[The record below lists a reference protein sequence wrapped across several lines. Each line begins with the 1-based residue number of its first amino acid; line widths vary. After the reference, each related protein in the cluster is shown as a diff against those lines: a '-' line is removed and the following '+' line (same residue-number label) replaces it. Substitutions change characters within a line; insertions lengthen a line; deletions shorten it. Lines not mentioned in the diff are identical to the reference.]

1 MLKSMTGFGRG
12 VAENQRYTVEVEIKS
27 VNHRFLDIQLRS
39 PKQVNAYEQ
48 EIRKIIKERLPRGR
62 VDVFVTVKEVSDAGK
77 EVAIHWDLVD
87 QLVES
92 LQKEGQARYGVVD
105 LEPKVILEQIVSLPD
120 FVEITEAKDDDE
132 SLGELLIAA
141 VTTAAEQNAAN
152 RAQEGQALAA
162 VMVENREQIATALAR
177 LQSFVA
183 LYQGEFKERFEKK
196 LQDYLQETVDQER
209 LLTELA
215 IQLERGDIQEE
226 IDRLAIHLQ
235 NFDRLLA
242 KDEPVGRELDFLIQE
257 CNREI
262 NTIGSKSSAIE
273 IKELVVL
280 MKTTVEKIREQ
291 VQNVE

>member
-105 LEPKVILEQIVSLPD
+105 LELKVILEQIVTLPD

-132 SLGELLIAA
+132 SLGELLITA
-141 VTTAAEQNAAN
+141 VTTAAERNAAN

>member
-105 LEPKVILEQIVSLPD
+105 LEPKVILEQIVTLPD
-120 FVEITEAKDDDE
+120 FVEITEAKGDDE
-132 SLGELLIAA
+132 SLGELLITAL
-141 VTTAAEQNAAN
+141 TTATEQNAAN

-262 NTIGSKSSAIE
+262 NTIGSKSGAIE

>member
-12 VAENQRYTVEVEIKS
+12 VAENQRFTVEVEIKS

-39 PKQVNAYEQ
+39 PKQVNTYEQ
-48 EIRKIIKERLPRGR
+48 ELRKIIKERLPRGR

-105 LEPKVILEQIVSLPD
+105 LEPKVILEQIVTLPD

-183 LYQGEFKERFEKK
+183 LYQEEFKERFEKK

-262 NTIGSKSSAIE
+262 NTIGSKSGAIE

>member
-105 LEPKVILEQIVSLPD
+105 LEPKVILEQIVTLPD
-120 FVEITEAKDDDE
+120 FLEITEAKDDDE

>member
-12 VAENQRYTVEVEIKS
+12 IAENQRYTVEVEIKS

-48 EIRKIIKERLPRGR
+48 ELRKIIKERLPRGR

-105 LEPKVILEQIVSLPD
+105 LEPKVILEQIVTLPD
-120 FVEITEAKDDDE
+120 FVEIKEAKDDDE

>member
-12 VAENQRYTVEVEIKS
+12 VAENQRFTVEVEIKS

-48 EIRKIIKERLPRGR
+48 ELRKIIKERLPRGR

-105 LEPKVILEQIVSLPD
+105 LEPKAILEQIVTLPD

-132 SLGELLIAA
+132 SLGELLITA
-141 VTTAAEQNAAN
+141 VTTAAERNAAN

>member
-12 VAENQRYTVEVEIKS
+12 VAENQRYTVEAEIKS

-39 PKQVNAYEQ
+39 PKQVNVYEQ

-105 LEPKVILEQIVSLPD
+105 LEPKVILEQIVTLPD
-120 FVEITEAKDDDE
+120 FVEIMEAKDDDE

-262 NTIGSKSSAIE
+262 NTIGSKSGAIE

>member
-48 EIRKIIKERLPRGR
+48 ELRKIIKERLPRGR

-105 LEPKVILEQIVSLPD
+105 LEPKVILEQIVTLPD

-132 SLGELLIAA
+132 SLGELLIVA

>member
-1 MLKSMTGFGRG
+1 MLKSMTGFGRS
-12 VAENQRYTVEVEIKS
+12 VAENQRYTVEVEMKS

-39 PKQVNAYEQ
+39 PKQVNSYEQ
-48 EIRKIIKERLPRGR
+48 ELRKIIKERLPRGR
-62 VDVFVTVKEVSDAGK
+62 VEVFVTVKEVSDVGK
-77 EVAIHWDLVD
+77 AVAVHWDLVD
-87 QLVES
+87 QLVKS

-105 LEPKVILEQIVSLPD
+105 LEPKAILEQIVTLPD
-120 FVEITEAKDDDE
+120 FVEIKETQTDDD
-132 SLGELLIAA
+132 SLAELLVSA
-141 VTTAAEQNAAN
+141 VTQAAEQNAAN
-152 RAQEGQALAA
+152 RAQEGQDLTS
-162 VMVENREQIATALAR
+162 VMVENREQIAAALTR
-177 LQSFVA
+177 LKTFVA
-183 LYQGEFKERFEKK
+183 LYQAEFKERFEKK

-226 IDRLAIHLQ
+226 IDRLAIHLE
-235 NFDRLLA
+235 NFDRLLT

-257 CNREI
+257 FNREI

>member
-77 EVAIHWDLVD
+77 EVAIHWNLVD

-92 LQKEGQARYGVVD
+92 LQNEGQARYGVVD
-105 LEPKVILEQIVSLPD
+105 LEPKVILEQIVTLPD
-120 FVEITEAKDDDE
+120 FLEITEAKDDDE

>member
-1 MLKSMTGFGRG
+1 MLKSMTGFGRS
-12 VAENQRYTVEVEIKS
+12 VAENQRYTVEVEMKS

-39 PKQVNAYEQ
+39 PKQVNSYEQ
-48 EIRKIIKERLPRGR
+48 ELRKIIKERLPRGR
-62 VDVFVTVKEVSDAGK
+62 VEVFVTVKEVSDVGK
-77 EVAIHWDLVD
+77 AVAVHWDLVD
-87 QLVES
+87 QLVKS

-105 LEPKVILEQIVSLPD
+105 LEPKAILEQIVTLPD
-120 FVEITEAKDDDE
+120 FVEIKETQTDDD
-132 SLGELLIAA
+132 SLAELLVSA
-141 VTTAAEQNAAN
+141 VTQAAEQNAAN
-152 RAQEGQALAA
+152 RAQEGQALTS
-162 VMVENREQIATALAR
+162 VMVENREQIAAALTR
-177 LQSFVA
+177 LKTFVA
-183 LYQGEFKERFEKK
+183 LYQAEFKERFEKK

-226 IDRLAIHLQ
+226 IDRLAIHLE
-235 NFDRLLA
+235 NFDRLLT

-257 CNREI
+257 FNREI

>member
-105 LEPKVILEQIVSLPD
+105 LELKVILEQIVTLPD

-132 SLGELLIAA
+132 SLGELLITA
-141 VTTAAEQNAAN
+141 VTTAAERNAAN

-257 CNREI
+257 FNREI

>member
-105 LEPKVILEQIVSLPD
+105 LEPKVILEQIVTLPD
-120 FVEITEAKDDDE
+120 FVEIMEAKDDDE

-141 VTTAAEQNAAN
+141 VTTAAERNAAN

>member
-39 PKQVNAYEQ
+39 PKQVNVYEQ
-48 EIRKIIKERLPRGR
+48 ELRKIIKERLPRGR

-87 QLVES
+87 QLVKS
-92 LQKEGQARYGVVD
+92 LQKEGQTRYGVVD
-105 LEPKVILEQIVSLPD
+105 LEPKVILEQIVTLPD